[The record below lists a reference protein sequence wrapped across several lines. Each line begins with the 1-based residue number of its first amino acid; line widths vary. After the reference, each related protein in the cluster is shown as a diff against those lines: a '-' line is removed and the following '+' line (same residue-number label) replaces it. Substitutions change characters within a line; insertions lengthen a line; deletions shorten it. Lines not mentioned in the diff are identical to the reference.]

1 MKIAVIDDDREL
13 AALMCLWLEADGN
26 QCRIFESGED
36 FLHLHRA
43 ADFDVILLDWM
54 LPGVDGE
61 SVLDRLRQ
69 NGESEVPVIFITART
84 TEEDMVHILD
94 AGADDYLTKPLR
106 QQELLAR
113 IRVVTRRARQRSNT
127 PAELEIGPYPF
138 KPANR
143 SLTLDGED
151 VRLTDKEYELA
162 YFLFSNLGR
171 LVSREQ
177 ILSVVWGYANEL
189 NTRTVDTHISRIR
202 KKLRLQPETGW
213 RLSSIYHR
221 GYRLEQ
227 PELTPAQTPDAAGNG
242 G

>member
-1 MKIAVIDDDREL
+1 VT
-13 AALMCLWLEADGN
+13 
-26 QCRIFESGED
+26 
-36 FLHLHRA
+36 
-43 ADFDVILLDWM
+43 DFDVILLDWM

-61 SVLDRLRQ
+61 SVLDQLRN
-69 NGESEVPVIFITART
+69 NGETDVPVIFITART

-113 IRVVTRRARQRSNT
+113 IRVVTRRTRQRQNT
-127 PAELEIGPYPF
+127 PAVLEIGPYHFHPS
-138 KPANR
+138 NR
-143 SLTLDGED
+143 SLTLNGED
-151 VRLTDKEYELA
+151 IKLTDKEYELA

-177 ILSVVWGYANEL
+177 ILSVVWGYENDL

-213 RLSSIYHR
+213 RLNSIYHR

-227 PELTPAQTPDAAGNG
+227 PGQSPVHTPDAAGSRR
-242 G
+242 